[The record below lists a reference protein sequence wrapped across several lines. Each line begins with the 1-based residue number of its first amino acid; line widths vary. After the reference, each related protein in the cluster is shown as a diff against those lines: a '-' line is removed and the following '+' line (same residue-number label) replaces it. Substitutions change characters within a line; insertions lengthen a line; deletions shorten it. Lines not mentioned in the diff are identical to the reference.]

1 MNIAELS
8 SSTTFQDQL
17 ILLLGSGGQLGW
29 TLCQQFKS
37 VPLPV
42 VLQAQCDFR
51 KLKEL
56 ILLVKRLRP
65 RVIIN
70 AAAFTQVEYA
80 EIEPKSAYQ
89 INAHAMIALAEVSK
103 QVGSLLVHFSTDYVF
118 NGVGSKPWQEED
130 IPAPLNVYGL
140 SKLQGEQAILA
151 SGCEHLIFRT
161 SWLHSPYRQ
170 NFLKTMLHLGQEK
183 KSLSV
188 VCDQIGSPTSTA
200 MLAQVTLQAIDKV
213 LLDSRLCG
221 LYHVAASG
229 ETSWYNYACFIF
241 EEARAL
247 GVELKV
253 SEVKPITSHGY
264 PVLATRPLNSRLDTA
279 KFRTTFGIELPDW
292 KDGVRETL
300 GQIIN

>member
-1 MNIAELS
+1 MSFVKLPSPFIVRS
-8 SSTTFQDQL
+8 SPFV
-17 ILLLGSGGQLGW
+17 LLGGNGQLGW
-29 TLCQQFKS
+29 AVRQQLES
-37 VPLPV
+37 VPLSAPLRTEV
-42 VLQAQCDFR
+42 DYLQPER
-51 KLKEL
+51 
-56 ILLVKRLRP
+56 LVTLVERLRP